1 MARARTKP
9 GYLSQSFKR
18 LRRRRWLFRSLIVVV
33 VIVVLFVILGG
44 AVTIWP
50 DFGAKGIA
58 ALRVVIGD
66 RAATAFE
73 GFVLGVQDWFHHVE
87 YSLGIGHAQNPFASG
102 SGVSSSTLPATPTTT
117 ASTAQTGSGNVD
129 ATTTSTTEP
138 PWQPAPVQAMGTLE
152 GEGQWTPYIVD
163 EGGRTLA
170 YRTALQPDKKRPYAL
185 AAIVAIDTQHV
196 RLHFVLGTEEPVS
209 PDKITRSGKIPKST
223 LVAGLILGAFNGGF
237 QAKHG
242 QFGAMADG
250 VVALPPRDGLGTLV
264 IYKDGHLDLGAWGT
278 DVTQTP
284 DMESWR
290 QNGPLVIAHG
300 VVNPHTS
307 VNDTQDWG
315 TGLKGA
321 VATWRSAVGLS
332 QDRHTLY
339 FVVGPSLTI
348 GALAAAMHQAGIWDG
363 LQLDINKS
371 WTRFD
376 KATFKKG
383 KLVAVPLLP
392 EIIQDNRLFQTYKR
406 DFFYLTA
413 ESATGDTH

>member
-1 MARARTKP
+1 MHP
-9 GYLSQSFKR
+9 
-18 LRRRRWLFRSLIVVV
+18 RRRRWLFRSLIVVV
-33 VIVVLFVILGG
+33 VIVVLFVVLGG

-58 ALRVVIGD
+58 AMRAVIGD

-87 YSLGIGHAQNPFASG
+87 YALGIGHAQNPFVATDDP
-102 SGVSSSTLPATPTTT
+102 SSSTLPATSSTTSPTTE
-117 ASTAQTGSGNVD
+117 STTYTGSSNAGP

-138 PWQPAPVQAMGTLE
+138 PWQPAALQPMGTLQD
-152 GEGQWTPYIVD
+152 EGQWAPYLVD
-163 EGGRTLA
+163 QEARTVA
-170 YRTALQPDKKRPYAL
+170 YRTVLQPDPTRPYAL
-185 AAIVAIDTQHV
+185 AAVVAVNTQRT
-196 RLHFVLGTEEPVS
+196 RLHFVLGTQEPVS
-209 PDKITRSGKIPKST
+209 AEKIARPGKIPAAA
-223 LVAGLILGAFNGGF
+223 LVPGSILAAFNGGF

-250 VVALPPRDGLGTLV
+250 VEALPPRDGLGTLV

-284 DMESWR
+284 DVESWR
-290 QNGPLVIAHG
+290 QNGPAVIAHG
-300 VVNPHTS
+300 AINPLTL
-307 VNDTQDWG
+307 VNDTQNWG
-315 TGLKGA
+315 IGLKGI
-321 VATWRSAVGLS
+321 VATWRTAVGLS
-332 QDRHTLY
+332 KDRRTLY
-339 FVVGPSLTI
+339 FVIGPSLTI
-348 GALAAAMHQAGIWDG
+348 GALATAMQQAGVWDG

-376 KATFKKG
+376 QATFKKN

-392 EIIQDNRLFQTYKR
+392 EIIQDNRLFQSYKR

-413 ESATGDTH
+413 AS